1 MYLKTLEL
9 HGFKSFPNRTVLTF
23 ERGATVIVG
32 PNGSG
37 KSNISDA
44 MRWVL
49 GELSSRNIR
58 GTKMEDV
65 IFGGTDDRRPMG
77 FAEVSV
83 TFDNTDP
90 ENRLDSEF
98 DEVTVTRRYFRT
110 GESEYLINREK
121 KRLRDIYELFMN
133 TGVGREGYSIIGQGK
148 IAEIISKKSDERR
161 QIFEEAAGISKYRHR
176 KEESERKLKATQ
188 ENLDRVKDIL
198 SVLEDRV
205 VPLEKE
211 AEKARKGLAI
221 YEEKKRADVSLW
233 LFDTQKIIADIEEAE
248 NAWKLSKHEL
258 EIIDQV
264 ISDLEAQGNNL
275 YEKAQANRLTS
286 ERLITKI
293 RETDNKL
300 HELDSALQM
309 ADSDFRHSAELI
321 KQSKERISDIE
332 ASKASLDFSRKEYEN
347 KKADIEVNHKKLLDT
362 RLEYLS
368 EIHKLKENVSSLG
381 RQLEELLDELTV
393 EENGATDLKIRI
405 DVLKN
410 SKVSDNTKSIDIE
423 KEIEKYEA
431 EGVSLKEEA
440 ERCEQNAAGF
450 KAKISEKDEIICS
463 ASAKNDKLLIEKN
476 QENER
481 LNSFTVERDTL
492 SQRADML
499 QRMTDHFE
507 GYYESVKFVMREY
520 NGGNIN
526 TSGRVHGPLSSLI
539 NVDKKYITA
548 IETAL
553 GSSLQNI
560 VVDNEEVAKS
570 CMGALKRANAG
581 RATFYPIT
589 AIRTMS
595 ETDEIREAASMPG
608 YIGRADTL
616 VNSNKEYRAI
626 IEWLL
631 LRTVVFDNIE
641 SASVAAKKLRYKV
654 KIVTLDGQIINAGGA
669 FTGGSAKKD
678 SGILSRLTEISTLRD
693 KSAALT
699 KKINES
705 RDIIADILAEI
716 AKNQDVLKDAEQ
728 EKELLLT
735 LSRTQFAALDSA
747 NAQYSAN
754 RNIVEKLKFDYN
766 NLIGQQSVAENEI
779 TRLSAE
785 YDAALERIAAL
796 KKVRAEKAAE
806 SGVLDEK
813 CDEFEDKANE
823 VYVKVAE
830 TRKDI
835 ESVQLMIDNINSRIG
850 ELDTDKEAQQARIEE
865 LTSKRNNIDNIK
877 AENKAEY
884 AALESE
890 LQRLNEERREV
901 ESGNDEF
908 EREIAS
914 VREKTKEK
922 NASRQTFYEAMI
934 RNENKYNHL
943 LEKQDKLGSQLWDD
957 YEITYEDAV
966 ALDYPAVNEE
976 NREEVAAIQT
986 SCRAKLRALGN
997 YNPGAIEEY
1006 AEVKTQYDSL
1016 NTQFVDLTSS
1026 YDELIGI
1033 ISRLEGEMRTS
1044 FITAFEDINKNFGKT
1059 FKELFGGGNAELSLV
1074 DPEDVLTSGIEI
1086 KAAPPGKII
1095 KSLSLLSGGEQ
1106 SFVAIA
1112 LLFAILKVNPTP
1124 FCILDEIEAALDE
1137 VNVFRFGEYIKKFD
1151 DGTQFILITH
1161 RRGTMEIGDRLYGV
1175 TMPQRGISQAIELN
1189 VNEIEGK
1196 QKELLDGVL

>member
-9 HGFKSFPNRTVLTF
+9 HGFKSFPNRTVLSF

-90 ENRLDSEF
+90 VNRLDSEF

-233 LFDTQKIIADIEEAE
+233 LYDTKKIIDDIEKSE

-258 EIIDQV
+258 EILDQL
-264 ISDLEAQGNNL
+264 ISDLESQGNNL
-275 YEKAQANRLTS
+275 YEKAQSNRLMS
-286 ERLITKI
+286 ERLIMKI

-321 KQSKERISDIE
+321 KHAKDRIGEIEISASALEERKRGYDERVAEFE
-332 ASKASLDFSRKEYEN
+332 ASL
-347 KKADIEVNHKKLLDT
+347 KKLLDT

-368 EIHKLKENVSSLG
+368 EQQKLCDQVAEAKHSLD
-381 RQLEELLDELTV
+381 EALDELTV
-393 EENGATDLKIRI
+393 EENAATDLKIRI

-410 SKVSDNTKSIDIE
+410 SKISDNTKSADIE

-431 EGVSLKEEA
+431 EGAELKKEA
-440 ERCEQNAAGF
+440 DRCEQNASGF
-450 KAKISEKDEIICS
+450 KAKIAEKDEIITVS
-463 ASAKNDKLLIEKN
+463 SDELESLLS
-476 QENER
+476 ER
-481 LNSFTVERDTL
+481 EQATSELNSYSVEHDTL
-492 SQRADML
+492 TQRADML
-499 QRMTDHFE
+499 QRMTEHFE
-507 GYYESVKFVMREY
+507 GYHESIKFVMREY
-520 NGGNIN
+520 GAGKI
-526 TSGRVHGPLSSLI
+526 TGSGKIYGPLSSLV

-560 VVDNEEVAKS
+560 VVDNEEMAKAA
-570 CMGALKRANAG
+570 MGALKRANAG
-581 RATFYPIT
+581 RATFCPIT
-589 AIRTMS
+589 AIRPQT
-595 ETDEIREAASMPG
+595 ETEEVRSTAKMPG
-608 YIGRADTL
+608 YVGRADTL
-616 VNSNKEYRAI
+616 VNSDAKYRSI

-631 LRTVVFDNIE
+631 LRTVVFDNIDNA
-641 SASVAAKKLRYKV
+641 SAAAKRLGYKV
-654 KIVTLDGQIINAGGA
+654 KLVTLDGQIINAGGT
-669 FTGGSAKKD
+669 FTGGSAKRD
-678 SGILSRLTEISTLRD
+678 SGILTRLTEISTLRD
-693 KSAALT
+693 RAKALSVKIDSQR
-699 KKINES
+699 KKISEINEA
-705 RDIIADILAEI
+705 I
-716 AKNQDVLKDAEQ
+716 KNNQESMKDAEQ

-735 LSRTQFAALDSA
+735 LSRSQFAALDNA
-747 NAQYSAN
+747 NAKYSAN
-754 RNIVEKLKFDYN
+754 RNIIEKLTYDFN
-766 NLIGQQSVAENEI
+766 NLIGQQSVAEAEI
-779 TRLSAE
+779 TRLVAE
-785 YDAALERIAAL
+785 YEATQERIAAL
-796 KKVRAEKAAE
+796 KKFREEKSAET
-806 SGVLDEK
+806 GILDER
-813 CDEFEDKANE
+813 CDEFEQKAND
-823 VYVKVAE
+823 VYIRITE

-835 ESVQLMIDNINSRIG
+835 EGFKLIVENIQSQINDLES
-850 ELDTDKEAQQARIEE
+850 DKADQNKRIEE
-865 LTSKRNNIDNIK
+865 LLSKRDNIDNIK

-884 AALESE
+884 EALEAE
-890 LQRLNEERREV
+890 LERLNKERRDV
-901 ESGNDEF
+901 ESGSDEF
-908 EREIAS
+908 ERELATI
-914 VREKTKEK
+914 REKTKEK
-922 NASRQTFYEAMI
+922 NASRQVFYEAMI
-934 RNENKYNHL
+934 KNENAYNHF

-957 YEITYEDAV
+957 YELTYEDAV
-966 ALDYPAVNEE
+966 ELGYPPVTEE
-976 NREEVAAIQT
+976 NREEIAAVQT
-986 SCRAKLRALGN
+986 SCKAKLRSLGN
-997 YNPGAIEEY
+997 YNPNAIEEY
-1006 AEVKTQYDSL
+1006 ADVKSQYDSL
-1016 NTQFVDLTSS
+1016 NTQFVDLSSS
-1026 YDELIGI
+1026 YDELTGI
-1033 ISRLEGEMRTS
+1033 ISRIEEEMRVS
-1044 FITAFEDINKNFGKT
+1044 FITAFEAINKNFGIT

-1074 DPEDVLTSGIEI
+1074 DPEDVLTTGIEI

-1095 KSLSLLSGGEQ
+1095 KNLSLLSGGEQ

-1196 QKELLDGVL
+1196 QRELLDGVL